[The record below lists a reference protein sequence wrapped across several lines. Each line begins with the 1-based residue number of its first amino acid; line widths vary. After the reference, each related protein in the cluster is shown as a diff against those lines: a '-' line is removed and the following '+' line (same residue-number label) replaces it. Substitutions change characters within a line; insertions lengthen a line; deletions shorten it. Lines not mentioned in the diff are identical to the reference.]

1 MPGAGGRV
9 ASALRGTRYMQV
21 LGFGLGQD
29 KEGVSSG
36 REPAFD
42 GKDVSEGKLAGV
54 THDRAAG
61 KLGPRECGLRD
72 DVSLPVVERNETVNW
87 AAYLVC
93 TMRVRSQL
101 LEPPYDCV
109 TVP

>member
-1 MPGAGGRV
+1 
-9 ASALRGTRYMQV
+9 MQV

-36 REPAFD
+36 RAPAFD

-61 KLGPRECGLRD
+61 KLGPRESGLRD

-87 AAYLVC
+87 APC
-93 TMRVRSQL
+93 TYDEGSQPTTRTSL
-101 LEPPYDCV
+101 RLRIV
-109 TVP
+109 T